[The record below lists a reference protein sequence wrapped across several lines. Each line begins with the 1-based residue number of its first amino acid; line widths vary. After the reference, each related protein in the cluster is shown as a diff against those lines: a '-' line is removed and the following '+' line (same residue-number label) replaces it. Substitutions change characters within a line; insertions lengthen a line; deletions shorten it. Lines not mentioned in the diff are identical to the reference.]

1 MRRFVE
7 VEVVKADMDRFSF
20 LRWKVEDRIA
30 TVSGDQLARLGGAI
44 AAVPEGE
51 VLEAA
56 YTHACLIARHSSP
69 ILATAKWS
77 LNTVESMILQP
88 GYIFEQSLTGE
99 ISGHPDSVEAFRA
112 ALERRALS
120 YLPPE
125 QPAGQAV
132 NQRRDQ
138 R

>member
-1 MRRFVE
+1 
-7 VEVVKADMDRFSF
+7 MDHYSF

-30 TVSGDQLARLGGAI
+30 TVCLSRPPVN
-44 AAVPEGE
+44 AVNQ
-51 VLEAA
+51 EAV
-56 YTHACLIARHSSP
+56 
-69 ILATAKWS
+69 W
-77 LNTVESMILQP
+77 
-88 GYIFEQSLTGE
+88 
-99 ISGHPDSVEAFRA
+99 A
-112 ALERRALS
+112 ALERRAPS

>member
-1 MRRFVE
+1 
-7 VEVVKADMDRFSF
+7 MDHFSF

-30 TVSGDQLARLGGAI
+30 TVDGDQLARLGGAI

-56 YTHACLIARHSSP
+56 YTHARLIARHSGP
-69 ILATAKWS
+69 ILATAKRS
-77 LNTVESMILQP
+77 LNTAESMSLQP

-99 ISGHPDSVEAFRA
+99 ICGHPDSVEAVRA
-112 ALERRALS
+112 ALERRAPS

-125 QPAGQAV
+125 QPAGQAA